1 MEVARVLRKKVY
13 VTAAKMR
20 ILECLG
26 MPKEDMQWL
35 TLDERESH
43 IHVVPMWTLASF
55 KRLKHV
61 SNMYMVSALNFN
73 CCSWKRFRGS
83 HRKFTSKLV
92 ISF

>member
-1 MEVARVLRKKVY
+1 MEVARVLQKKIY

-20 ILECLG
+20 VLECLG

-61 SNMYMVSALNFN
+61 SNMYSVSGCKFHIYISLFLHFHVLIIENF
-73 CCSWKRFRGS
+73 
-83 HRKFTSKLV
+83 H
-92 ISF
+92 